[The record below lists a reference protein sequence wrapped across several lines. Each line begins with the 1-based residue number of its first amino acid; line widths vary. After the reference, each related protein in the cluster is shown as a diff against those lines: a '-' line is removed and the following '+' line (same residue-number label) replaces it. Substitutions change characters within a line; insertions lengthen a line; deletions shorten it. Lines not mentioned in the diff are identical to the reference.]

1 LEGSMISVAEAFGQY
16 KTRLELTQT
25 EQDDA
30 SRRQKDVRATVQES
44 FEVDHDFL
52 TGSYGRHTK
61 TKPLKD
67 VDIFV
72 ALGQDEEHRRQESPS
87 IILDD
92 LEKCLVDKY
101 GSDQVER
108 DRRCITVWFEKRNQT
123 QHEEGKVLSLDVVP
137 AFEKS
142 GDYEIPDEGTGT
154 WMWTNPATH
163 AELATSKNKV
173 LDGNWVPLVKMLKG
187 WNRNAGSPIKPSF
200 LIEVMALDLVDG
212 PFNSFPDE
220 ARRFF
225 AAAAP
230 TIADDWPDP
239 AGLGSPVSDEM
250 TQSLCDAA
258 RTQLQTAEV
267 LATRAYRAEQQGRQS
282 EAIQLW
288 RQIFGSPFPAQ

>member
-1 LEGSMISVAEAFGQY
+1 MITVPEAFAKY
-16 KTRLELTQT
+16 KSRLEITQT

-30 SRRQKDVRATVQES
+30 SRRQKDVRATVQQS
-44 FEVDHDFL
+44 FDVDHDFL

-72 ALGQDEEHRRQESPS
+72 ALGEDEQQRRKEAARL
-87 IILDD
+87 ILDD
-92 LEKCLVDKY
+92 LETCLVDKY
-101 GSDQVER
+101 GRDQVER
-108 DRRCITVWFEKRNQT
+108 DRRCITVWFEKRSQT
-123 QHEEGKVLSLDVVP
+123 SDQDGKVLSLDVVP

-142 GDYEIPDEGTGT
+142 GDYEIPDEMSGS

-163 AELATSKNKV
+163 AELATNKNKE
-173 LDGNWVPLVKMLKG
+173 LGGNWVPLVKMLKG
-187 WNRNAGSPIKPSF
+187 WNRASGSPIKPSF
-200 LIEVMALDLVDG
+200 LIEVMALELVDG

-225 AAAAP
+225 AAAAA

-250 TQSLCDAA
+250 TPYLCDAA
-258 RTQLQTAEV
+258 RRQLLAAEV
-267 LATRAYRAEQQGRQS
+267 LATRAYRAEQEGRAS
-282 EAIQLW
+282 EALALW
-288 RQIFGSPFPAQ
+288 RQIFGPPFPTQ